1 MHAHC
6 GSKMCLDEGAVK
18 ILNTSDHLPLLVS
31 FEIPVMRQKVEVVE
45 GGVKWKRVAAGSDS
59 EDLAAYRSAVSVGL
73 APFLG
78 NMYDRVED
86 IDRDIGLVGSILKGA
101 ATDTLPHVHL
111 GRRRRQFHDR
121 ELSDLTVRSK
131 DVWWKWCE
139 AGRPASGVEYEEMH
153 MRREVRRCV
162 HRCAG
167 RAERRRIARREK
179 ISNDNDANRCRL
191 LGRKKSRC
199 SRLCADGVVVS
210 ELREAWV
217 AHFRVLCESRVGS
230 ECIGCRSWSRLLR
243 IWLGSHFL
251 MRMYPL
257 F

>member
-1 MHAHC
+1 
-6 GSKMCLDEGAVK
+6 
-18 ILNTSDHLPLLVS
+18 
-31 FEIPVMRQKVEVVE
+31 MRREVEVVE

-111 GRRRRQFHDR
+111 GRRRMQFHDR

-139 AGRPASGVEYEEMH
+139 AGRPAST
-153 MRREVRRCV
+153 RR
-162 HRCAG
+162 
-167 RAERRRIARREK
+167 
-179 ISNDNDANRCRL
+179 
-191 LGRKKSRC
+191 
-199 SRLCADGVVVS
+199 
-210 ELREAWV
+210 
-217 AHFRVLCESRVGS
+217 
-230 ECIGCRSWSRLLR
+230 
-243 IWLGSHFL
+243 
-251 MRMYPL
+251 
-257 F
+257 